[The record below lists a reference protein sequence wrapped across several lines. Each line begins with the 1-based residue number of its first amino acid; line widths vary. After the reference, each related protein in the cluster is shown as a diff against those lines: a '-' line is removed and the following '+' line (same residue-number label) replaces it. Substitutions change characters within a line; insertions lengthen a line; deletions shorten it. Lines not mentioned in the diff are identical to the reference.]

1 MCGRQPAIG
10 DAVRPVRG
18 VILGHPPA
26 VASAYRGRGAIS
38 ERRGEGQHAE
48 KSDDVPRWSHRYR
61 NMRMLVPRRTEP
73 FLRR

>member
-26 VASAYRGRGAIS
+26 VASAYRERGAIS

-61 NMRMLVPRRTEP
+61 NMRMLGAAAYRA